1 MTTGT
6 GHHQDAL
13 ARFRA
18 MGDPLADALAAD
30 LQAMG
35 RRGEA
40 MFDQALRA
48 GIGAVDDPPDSLR
61 AFFAAVD
68 HVPYWVD
75 WRVMNRASAA
85 VLRANLF
92 GAAVL
97 GCYSVPLFYRLGRG
111 ARPLAMTD
119 ALVSGA
125 VMRGRR
131 TARFVLETCFPF
143 GLQREAEG
151 FRLTLRI
158 RMLHARTRRAML
170 GGGTWDA
177 EADGAPMAQA
187 YMAAMSAFLSAH
199 WLEGLR
205 RIGVRIPA
213 EDAEAVMQLWR
224 YSSHLM
230 GVHPELLFATEQ
242 EAVRFTD
249 RLFASEPP
257 PGPEAARLM
266 GALFDAVPD
275 VLEEP
280 GWRGRAMQRLFQGLA
295 YRLFGPAK
303 AADLGVPRTA
313 WRHAPRIVAP
323 AMAGLGLL
331 QVVAPRLARDARLRG
346 MRLWLQVADY
356 SDVEGEAAAGAW
368 SMQRVENRG

>member
-1 MTTGT
+1 MSAGT
-6 GHHQDAL
+6 ADAGGDRPQDAL

-30 LQAMG
+30 LRPLG
-35 RRGEA
+35 RHGET
-40 MFDQALRA
+40 MFETALRD
-48 GIGAVDDPPDSLR
+48 GIGAVADPPDSLR
-61 AFFAAVD
+61 ALFATVD

-85 VLRANLF
+85 VLRANIV

-111 ARPLAMTD
+111 AKPLAMTD

-125 VMRGRR
+125 VRRGRR
-131 TARFVLETCFPF
+131 TARFVIETCFPF
-143 GLQREAEG
+143 GLQRDAEG

-158 RMLHARTRRAML
+158 RLLHARTRLAML
-170 GGGTWDA
+170 ADPGWDA
-177 EADGAPMAQA
+177 ADGVPMAQA

-199 WLEGLR
+199 WLQGLR
-205 RIGVRIPA
+205 RVGVRVPA

-230 GVHPELLFATEQ
+230 GVHPELLFATEP
-242 EAVRFTD
+242 EAMRFTD

-257 PGPEAARLM
+257 PGPAAQRLM
-266 GALFDAVPD
+266 AALFDAVPD
-275 VLEEP
+275 VLEQP
-280 GWRGRAMQRLFQGLA
+280 GWRGRATQRLFQGLA
-295 YRLFGPAK
+295 YRLFGPEA

-313 WRHAPRIVAP
+313 WRHAPVVVAP

-331 QVVAPRLARDARLRG
+331 QVLAPRLARDARLRG

-356 SDVEGEAAAGAW
+356 SDVDAAAAAGSW
-368 SMQRVENRG
+368 